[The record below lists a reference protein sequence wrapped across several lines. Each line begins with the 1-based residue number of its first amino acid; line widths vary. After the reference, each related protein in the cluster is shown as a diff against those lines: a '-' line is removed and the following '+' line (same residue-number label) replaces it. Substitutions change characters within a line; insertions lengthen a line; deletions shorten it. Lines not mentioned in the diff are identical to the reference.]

1 MVKVTL
7 DKWGKIDILVN
18 NAGGPPMPGGIADIS
33 VEDWDRTM
41 NVDLKGAFLCC
52 RRVVPEMIKRGK
64 GKIVNTSSAAG
75 IIAEQ
80 GLNAYCVAKAAMIH
94 FTKQLAMD
102 YGRMG
107 INANAICPGYINTQL
122 IGILMMSDKLKESIE
137 AFLPIKRIGE
147 PEDVARVAVFLA
159 SDESDY
165 ITGEEIRVD
174 GGLLAGIAEM
184 FAQTQRDIQEVI
196 KKHGEF

>member
-1 MVKVTL
+1 
-7 DKWGKIDILVN
+7 
-18 NAGGPPMPGGIADIS
+18 
-33 VEDWDRTM
+33 
-41 NVDLKGAFLCC
+41 
-52 RRVVPEMIKRGK
+52 
-64 GKIVNTSSAAG
+64 
-75 IIAEQ
+75 
-80 GLNAYCVAKAAMIH
+80 
-94 FTKQLAMD
+94 
-102 YGRMG
+102 MG